1 MRIAFVDGP
10 WPGHGH
16 RTQRWAHKNPGGNI
30 NPPPLF
36 QMYAAAVCRREGHE
50 VRLWDCPAREMGYP
64 ELLAELAP
72 FRPELVVVNS
82 STPSFDH
89 DLTLIRQVKAAL
101 DAVVAVV
108 GPHVTALAEQ
118 VLSGHPEIDLI
129 ALGEYD
135 ETIAD
140 LAANLSSPRKV
151 RGVAFRENGQPARSE
166 ARPPIAD
173 LDSLP
178 HPTWDLV
185 DINLYWESMF
195 PRRKRPAATIMSSR
209 GCNFRCSF
217 CLYPQVL
224 FPGKLRMRSLESVAG
239 EIEWLRDDYGARF
252 FYFEDDNFTASWQ
265 RLEELCELMIER
277 RLGVTWGCLS
287 RIDGVTRE
295 RVQLMRRAGCFLIKY
310 GVESGV
316 QGHIDHIEKKIKLD
330 KVIQAFQ
337 LTRQAGIYTHA
348 TVMLGLPGETFETIK
363 TTRSFVRK
371 LAPDSVQ
378 FSICTPFPGTKF
390 WDECVAN
397 GWVEYERWEDFDGV
411 CGGVLSYPHLHRTAM
426 RKAVEDSYLD
436 YYSSPAHI
444 SLRLRS
450 MVLGPERLS
459 QVERSFWLLKRLMMV
474 LKGRVLRPG
483 AGPR

>member
-36 QMYAAAVCRREGHE
+36 QMYAAAVCRRAGHE
-50 VRLWDCPAREMGYP
+50 VRLWDCPAQGIDYP
-64 ELLAELAP
+64 ELLGELAAW
-72 FRPELVVVNS
+72 RPALVVVNS

-89 DLTLIRQVKAAL
+89 DLELLGQIKAAL
-101 DAVVAVV
+101 DTVTVVV
-108 GPHVTALAEQ
+108 GPHVSALAADVLREQ
-118 VLSGHPEIDLI
+118 PSIDI
-129 ALGEYD
+129 VALGEYD

-140 LAANLSSPRKV
+140 LAANLGNPDQV
-151 RGVAFRENGQPARSE
+151 TGIAYRENGQPALTGP
-166 ARPPIAD
+166 RPLIAD

-178 HPTWDLV
+178 YPAWDLV
-185 DINLYWESMF
+185 DIDLYWESMF
-195 PRRKRPAATIMSSR
+195 PKRKRPVATIMSSR

-224 FPGKLRMRSLESVAG
+224 FPGKLRTHSLERV
-239 EIEWLRDDYGARF
+239 IEEMVWLRDNFGARF
-252 FYFEDDNFTASWQ
+252 FYFEDDNFTASWE
-265 RLEELCELMIER
+265 RLERLCQMMIDCK
-277 RLGVTWGCLS
+277 LGVTWGCLS

-295 RVQLMRRAGCFLIKY
+295 RVQLMRRAGCFLVKY

-316 QGHIDHIEKKIKLD
+316 QGHIDHIHKKIKLD
-330 KVIQAFQ
+330 NVIQAFR

-348 TVMLGLPGETFETIK
+348 TVMLGLPGENKETIAA
-363 TTRSFVRK
+363 TRAFVRR

-378 FSICTPFPGTKF
+378 FSICTPFPGTAF

-411 CGGVLSYPHLHRTAM
+411 CGGVLSYPHLNRKEM
-426 RKAVEDSYLD
+426 RKAIEDSYLD
-436 YYSSPAHI
+436 YYRSPAHVK
-444 SLRLRS
+444 LRLLS
-450 MVLGPERLS
+450 MIQGPERLS
-459 QVERSFWLLKRLMMV
+459 QVERSFWLLRRLFMV
-474 LKGRVLRPG
+474 LGGRLKQKLG
-483 AGPR
+483 TS